1 VHGIPDA
8 GSTDGSPAAAPPD
21 WPEPDAP
28 LPAEEPTIE
37 LPPVTEAMLAEDAP
51 TSTPTLAAAALSLA
65 LTKPARSRILRIPAL
80 ERRSPRPVRPA
91 ADTVGLDDLLD
102 DRDETDRARTAQDRT
117 DWDRADW
124 DQNARG
130 RTDWEQ
136 NTQDRT
142 DWDQADRDQN
152 TQDRTDWDQTDGE
165 QNAQDRTDWDQ
176 TDGEQNAQDQN
187 DQDGADWDQNAQ
199 DLADWDRADWTEPAG
214 DSAGPADRAGEPA
227 NGEPPPPPGRR
238 WLVGAGIA
246 AVALLLTGT
255 TVVVLSRGGDP
266 SDAGPA
272 GWSPPIAA
280 AVAPASHTAT
290 AALNGRTSAGFELVD
305 GAKRV
310 TVRAADLGDTLYR
323 VTTPE
328 AGAAMP
334 RVDDQGGRVRLSLVG
349 GGAQAVDI
357 TLNAAVLW
365 DLRVVGGA
373 ELSTIDLS
381 AGRVGGVD
389 LTGGASRIA
398 LTLPPPDGTLSVR
411 MSGGV
416 SLFDVLAS
424 EQTPVRVRVGSGAGQ
439 VTLNG
444 QNHAG
449 VSAGQTF
456 TPADW
461 GAAVD
466 RIDVD
471 AAAGMTAMTVAPY

>member
-1 VHGIPDA
+1 VHGNPDA

-21 WPEPDAP
+21 WPELDAP

-65 LTKPARSRILRIPAL
+65 LTKPARSRIRIPAL

-91 ADTVGLDDLLD
+91 AAAANTVGLDDLLA
-102 DRDETDRARTAQDRT
+102 DRDDTDQDLSDQDPSALDQT
-117 DWDRADW
+117 GWDHTDW
-124 DQNARG
+124 DQNA
-130 RTDWEQ
+130 Q
-136 NTQDRT
+136 ART
-142 DWDQADRDQN
+142 DWDQSPR
-152 TQDRTDWDQTDGE
+152 DRTDWDQTDRDR
-165 QNAQDRTDWDQ
+165 NARDQADWDQ
-176 TDGEQNAQDQN
+176 ADRDRNAQDQ
-187 DQDGADWDQNAQ
+187 ADWDQ
-199 DLADWDRADWTEPAG
+199 ADWIEPAG
-214 DSAGPADRAGEPA
+214 NFAGPAKRTKRTEQTEQAGATASGEQPPA
-227 NGEPPPPPGRR
+227 PGRR

-246 AVALLLTGT
+246 AAALLLTGT
-255 TVVVLSRGGDP
+255 TVVVLSRDGEP
-266 SDAGPA
+266 SDAGPT
-272 GWSPPIAA
+272 GWTPPIAA
-280 AVAPASHTAT
+280 AIAPASHTAT
-290 AALNGRTSAGFELVD
+290 AALNGRTSAGFDLID

-328 AGAAMP
+328 TGAAMP
-334 RVDDQGGRVRLSLVG
+334 RVDEQDGRVRLSLS

-357 TLNAAVLW
+357 TLNATVLW
-365 DLRVVGGA
+365 DLRVTGGA

-398 LTLPPPDGTLSVR
+398 LTLPRPDGTLSVR

-416 SLFDVLAS
+416 SLFDVRAAG
-424 EQTPVRVRVGSGAGQ
+424 ETPVRVRVGSGAGQ

-444 QNHAG
+444 QNHNG

-456 TPADW
+456 TPAEW
-461 GAAVD
+461 GGAVD

>member
-1 VHGIPDA
+1 MHGIPDA

-37 LPPVTEAMLAEDAP
+37 LPPVTEAMLAEDAS

-65 LTKPARSRILRIPAL
+65 LAKPARSRIRIPAL
-80 ERRSPRPVRPA
+80 ERRSPRPARPA
-91 ADTVGLDDLLD
+91 AAANTVGLDDLLA
-102 DRDETDRARTAQDRT
+102 DRDDTDRDDTGRDQTGWDHNDWEQNAQNRT
-117 DWDRADW
+117 DWDH
-124 DQNARG
+124 NG
-130 RTDWEQ
+130 
-136 NTQDRT
+136 
-142 DWDQADRDQN
+142 
-152 TQDRTDWDQTDGE
+152 WDQTDRD

-176 TDGEQNAQDQN
+176 TGWI
-187 DQDGADWDQNAQ
+187 G
-199 DLADWDRADWTEPAG
+199 PAE
-214 DSAGPADRAGEPA
+214 DSAGPAEPTDRAEEPVSGEQ
-227 NGEPPPPPGRR
+227 PPPPGRR

-246 AVALLLTGT
+246 AAALLLTGT
-255 TVVVLSRGGDP
+255 TVVVLTRGGEP

-280 AVAPASHTAT
+280 AVAPSSHTVT
-290 AALNGRTSAGFELVD
+290 AALDGRTAAGFDLVD

-310 TVRAADLGDTLYR
+310 IVRAADLGDTLYR
-323 VTTPE
+323 ITTPE
-328 AGAAMP
+328 SGAAVP
-334 RVDDQGGRVRLSLVG
+334 RVDEQDGRVRLSLG

-365 DLRVVGGA
+365 DLRFSGGA

-416 SLFDVLAS
+416 SLFDVRAAG
-424 EQTPVRVRVGSGAGQ
+424 QTPVRVRVGSGAGQ

-461 GAAVD
+461 GTTVD